1 MPRDD
6 DSRYKWHVLGVVVFG
21 IFMVVL
27 DTTVVNVAFPTMREQ
42 FHASLAESQW
52 IVSLYVLALG
62 ITMPS
67 TGFLADRLGMKRMY
81 LSGLGLFAT
90 GSLGSGFAPSLGV
103 LVTTRALQG
112 VGGGIALPLGTAML
126 FAAFPPAEQGF
137 ALGLYGV
144 ALLAAP
150 ALGPILGGFLVDHGL
165 WRWIFFINVP
175 IGATGVALG
184 SWLLREGRAE
194 HETRAD
200 PLGLL
205 TSIVGFGA
213 MLYAAAIADQA
224 GWTGA
229 RVIVAFAV
237 GIVGL
242 AVFAAIELWVARDPL
257 LDLRLFRNWTFLNA
271 SLVGW
276 VTVMALFGAEFLL
289 PIYLQMLRGR
299 TALQTGLILLPLA
312 VAAGVTTPIAGWLYD
327 RIGPRPLVT
336 FGFVVLAVNTWQ
348 LSELTEA
355 TSIRW
360 ILVLMAMRGLALG
373 STVQSTYATALGTV
387 KRKRVARGS
396 SLINSMRFVV
406 QSIAVAVLATIVAS
420 YRDDQVRGFEAAYR
434 LTFWFSLLALA
445 LGALLPGW
453 PGAWGGREALAKD
466 AHAEGG
472 GRGERGRRDVAA
484 D

>member
-42 FHASLAESQW
+42 FHASLGESQW

-62 ITMPS
+62 ITMPI
-67 TGFLADRLGMKRMY
+67 TGYLADRFGMKRMY
-81 LSGLGLFAT
+81 LGGLGLFAA
-90 GSLGSGFAPSLGV
+90 GSLGSGLAPGLAA
-103 LVTTRALQG
+103 LVTTRAAQG

-150 ALGPILGGFLVDHGL
+150 ALGPILGGFLVDRGL

-175 IGATGVALG
+175 VGIAGVALG
-184 SWLLREGRAE
+184 AWLLRERRVE
-194 HETRAD
+194 RETRAD
-200 PLGLL
+200 PLGLV
-205 TSIVGFGA
+205 TSVVGFGA
-213 MLYAAAIADQA
+213 MLYAAAVADQA
-224 GWTGA
+224 GWTGG

-237 GIVGL
+237 GVAGL
-242 AVFAAIELWVARDPL
+242 ASFAVIEMRAARDPL

-312 VAAGVTTPIAGWLYD
+312 VAAGITTPIAGRLYD
-327 RIGPRPLVT
+327 RIGPRALVT
-336 FGFVVLAVNTWQ
+336 FGFFVLAVNTWQ
-348 LSELTEA
+348 LSKLTA
-355 TSIRW
+355 TTSISW

-387 KRKRVARGS
+387 ERDRVARGS

-406 QSIAVAVLATIVAS
+406 QSIAVAVLATIVAGHRS
-420 YRDDQVRGFEAAYR
+420 NQVRGFEAAYR

-453 PGAWGGREALAKD
+453 PGGWGGREALAKN
-466 AHAEGG
+466 AQVEVG
-472 GRGERGRRDVAA
+472 GRSERGRRSVAA